1 MWVARCHKQ
10 RGRFTTKVVDDMNEQ
25 GFSPEAEVSRA
36 MEKVL
41 AVERST
47 STALKAAGQSAE
59 TQRKAATEQ
68 AQRIIGRAERRII
81 NSHRNVDVQ
90 LREEI
95 ARIQAE
101 ASLTVDNYPDL
112 QPSSEDLDRLAHE
125 AAQWLTSDANI

>member
-1 MWVARCHKQ
+1 MWVTCCKKQ
-10 RGRFTTKVVDDMNEQ
+10 QGRFTTTVVDGMYEQ

-47 STALKAAGQSAE
+47 SSAVRAAEESAD
-59 TQRKAATEQ
+59 TLRRAATEQ
-68 AQRIIGRAERRII
+68 AQRIILRTERRII
-81 NSHRNVDVQ
+81 TCHRNVDVQ

-112 QPSSEDLDRLAHE
+112 QLSDEQLDRLSRE
-125 AAQWLTSDANI
+125 AAQWLTSDVTI

>member
-1 MWVARCHKQ
+1 MY
-10 RGRFTTKVVDDMNEQ
+10 EQ

-47 STALKAAGQSAE
+47 SIAVRAAGESAD
-59 TQRKAATEQ
+59 TLRRAATEQ
-68 AQRIIGRAERRII
+68 AQRIILRAERRII
-81 NSHRNVDVQ
+81 TSHRNVDVQ

-112 QPSSEDLDRLAHE
+112 QLSDEELDRLSRE
-125 AAQWLTSDANI
+125 AAQWLTGDVTI

>member
-1 MWVARCHKQ
+1 MY
-10 RGRFTTKVVDDMNEQ
+10 EQ

-41 AVERST
+41 TVERST
-47 STALKAAGQSAE
+47 SSAVKAAGESAD
-59 TQRKAATEQ
+59 TVRRAATEQ
-68 AQRIIGRAERRII
+68 AQRIILRAERRII
-81 NSHRNVDVQ
+81 TSHRNVDIQ

-112 QPSSEDLDRLAHE
+112 KLSDEELDKLSRE
-125 AAQWLTSDANI
+125 TAQWLTSDVTF

>member
-10 RGRFTTKVVDDMNEQ
+10 RGRFTTTVVDDMNEQ

>member
-1 MWVARCHKQ
+1 MY
-10 RGRFTTKVVDDMNEQ
+10 EQ
-25 GFSPEAEVSRA
+25 GFSTEAEVSRA

-41 AVERST
+41 AVEHST
-47 STALKAAGQSAE
+47 SVAVKAAGQSAE
-59 TQRKAATEQ
+59 TVRRAATEQ
-68 AQRIIGRAERRII
+68 AQRIIVRTERRII
-81 NSHRNVDVQ
+81 SCHRNVDVQ

-112 QPSSEDLDRLAHE
+112 HPSDEELDRLSSE

>member
-1 MWVARCHKQ
+1 MWVTCCNKQ
-10 RGRFTTKVVDDMNEQ
+10 QGRFTTTVVDGMYEQ

-47 STALKAAGQSAE
+47 SIAVRAAGESAD
-59 TQRKAATEQ
+59 TLRRAATEQ
-68 AQRIIGRAERRII
+68 AQRIILRAERRII
-81 NSHRNVDVQ
+81 TSHRNVDVQ

-112 QPSSEDLDRLAHE
+112 QLSDEELDRLSRE
-125 AAQWLTSDANI
+125 AAQWLTSDVTI